1 MSFSDKQIE
10 LLQNLYNDASLGLT
24 TGQKLYN
31 YLKSNGETGYTLSK
45 IKEFLKSLEVNQ
57 VFSRSCRAGAGL
69 RLTQRSFY
77 IIISLPALPG
87 NRIRG
92 PVQARAA
99 PAKVTVPRPS
109 PSGMLRGHWCTVRR
123 PGADVGEASPV
134 TSKIT

>member
-1 MSFSDKQIE
+1 MFGKIEYKLLIENYMTKDEYKKLIEEYMDKYTISYANATQLIMSKQIE
-10 LLQNLYNDASLGLT
+10 RFD
-24 TGQKLYN
+24 
-31 YLKSNGETGYTLSK
+31 
-45 IKEFLKSLEVNQ
+45 
-57 VFSRSCRAGAGL
+57 SRSYRAGAGL

-134 TSKIT
+134 TSEET